1 MSGIVGGNQANPA
14 SMALYQKP
22 IVPIYNKFGKRVP
35 PPMVVLPKHLI
46 PRKLGGTGDGDSD
59 DFEEEL
65 TNAQVRDK
73 YSTFKKRRGKEEIK
87 KEAEKQAKDAQF
99 LDGLFN
105 DNLSEDTDIQ
115 EQVR

>member
-1 MSGIVGGNQANPA
+1 
-14 SMALYQKP
+14 MALYQKP

-35 PPMVVLPKHLI
+35 PPMVVLPKHLL

-59 DFEEEL
+59 EFEEEL